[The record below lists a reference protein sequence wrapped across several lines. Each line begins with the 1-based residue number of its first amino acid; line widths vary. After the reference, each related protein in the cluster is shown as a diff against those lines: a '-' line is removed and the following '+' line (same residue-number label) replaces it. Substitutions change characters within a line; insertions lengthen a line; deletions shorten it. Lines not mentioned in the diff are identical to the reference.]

1 MCSLVALP
9 SIRSLEIVLYFLV
22 RSKSSS
28 KADYFTFSPTSERS
42 PSMVKLAQQI
52 QQTLIFLIA
61 CASLISIAAYYH
73 YQLPRVHESPFN
85 TDGVAVFSETAAM
98 KYITDLASYP
108 DGSSRCP

>member
-1 MCSLVALP
+1 
-9 SIRSLEIVLYFLV
+9 
-22 RSKSSS
+22 
-28 KADYFTFSPTSERS
+28 
-42 PSMVKLAQQI
+42 MVKLAQQI

-108 DGSSRCP
+108 DGSPRCP